1 MRRTAREYVAT
12 PALFVLLALFLA
24 GFVAVYAAA
33 LGAGPGARADRD
45 ALESQA
51 AWQLGVPGPLNDLLG
66 TISVG
71 SLGLA
76 ALVAVAVALWRRR
89 PDVAVAVVVVLVG
102 ANVTTQVL
110 KEVLATAD
118 PLALDSE
125 RAFASAFPSGH
136 STAAASVGLVAV
148 MAVAPELRRAT
159 ATIAVIYAVGVGIA
173 TVALGWHYP
182 SDVLGGYLVAGAW
195 AAAVAA
201 VLGLRHPE
209 PSAAGLRGFAA
220 PAMVGLVAA
229 ALGTAAVL
237 LDRAAGEFVFITD
250 NTSFVAAA
258 TLIALAGAMV
268 IAAVA
273 AQLDARRDL

>member
-1 MRRTAREYVAT
+1 MRRTSVERPAT
-12 PALFVLLALFLA
+12 PALLALVLLFLA
-24 GFVAVYAAA
+24 GFSLVYAAA
-33 LGAGPGARADRD
+33 LGEGPGARADRD

-51 AWQLGVPGPLNDLLG
+51 AWQLGVPGPLNDLLD

-76 ALVAVAVALWRRR
+76 ALAAVAVSMWRRR
-89 PDVAVAVVVVLVG
+89 PGLAAAAVVVLIG

-110 KEVLATAD
+110 KEVLTTVD
-118 PLALDSE
+118 PLESE
-125 RAFASAFPSGH
+125 RAFANAFPSGH

-148 MAVAPELRRAT
+148 MAATPELRRVTAT
-159 ATIAVIYAVGVGIA
+159 AAVLYAIGVGIA

-195 AAAVAA
+195 AAAAGAALGVGHPGPWVA
-201 VLGLRHPE
+201 
-209 PSAAGLRGFAA
+209 SLRGFAP

-229 ALGTAAVL
+229 AVGGAVVL
-237 LDRAAGEFVFITD
+237 LDRAFGEMGFVTD
-250 NTSFVAAA
+250 NTSFVVGA

-273 AQLDARRDL
+273 TQLDARRDL